1 MPTSACCARASWS
14 IPERSARS
22 VASRMTSTKCAPGLS
37 AAPASPISMT
47 SRLRM
52 FSSVSICRSS
62 FWPKRLPD
70 FCPAPQAGPVLP
82 AFAGMKMPIGLLTL
96 EIYIPEA
103 HSLKDKRQVLRS
115 LKDRLRGKFNVA
127 VAELEG
133 QDSWQRSVVG
143 VVSLANNAGFL
154 EQALRN
160 VLEDSER
167 LLGRDLI
174 GHDLEVL

>member
-1 MPTSACCARASWS
+1 
-14 IPERSARS
+14 
-22 VASRMTSTKCAPGLS
+22 
-37 AAPASPISMT
+37 
-47 SRLRM
+47 
-52 FSSVSICRSS
+52 
-62 FWPKRLPD
+62 
-70 FCPAPQAGPVLP
+70 VLP
-82 AFAGMKMPIGLLTL
+82 YAEDFIVGSDGLTRLCLESGGTGSAPKNRARLFVTAGMMMPIGLLTL

-143 VVSLANNAGFL
+143 IVSLANNAGFL
-154 EQALRN
+154 EQSLRT

-167 LLGRDLI
+167 HLGRDLV
-174 GHDLEVL
+174 GHELEVL